1 MLKNK
6 KISDL
11 KTNNLTGLKIGKL
24 TVIGIS
30 EIRNKH
36 NRIMW
41 DNSIHIKIINIFRIN
56 IFYNIFHIKFTTN
69 QINVNSHVF
78 NRRSYSRTISI

>member
-41 DNSIHIKIINIFRIN
+41 DCICDCGDKNLFLPICLIK
-56 IFYNIFHIKFTTN
+56 H
-69 QINVNSHVF
+69 
-78 NRRSYSRTISI
+78 